1 MNHALKIGDF
11 LRCLHSRQWHPVVKW
26 HTSGTDF
33 TLKMLYFEC
42 KVQRFYAGRDWRVG
56 TKSIL
61 IPSLAGRGFCN
72 C

>member
-42 KVQRFYAGRDWRVG
+42 KVQRFYAGQG
-56 TKSIL
+56 L
-61 IPSLAGRGFCN
+61 EGRHQINPHPVACRERLL
-72 C
+72 